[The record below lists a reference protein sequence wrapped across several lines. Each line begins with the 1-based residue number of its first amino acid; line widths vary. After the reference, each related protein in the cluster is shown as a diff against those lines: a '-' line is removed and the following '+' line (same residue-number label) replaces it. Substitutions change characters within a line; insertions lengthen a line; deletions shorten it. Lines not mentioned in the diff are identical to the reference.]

1 MRPNLIVDLSHEELM
16 LRLAEIPAVAMIE
29 RKQDCKAR
37 PENTQTKASR
47 AAEDL
52 VKYWSRL

>member
-1 MRPNLIVDLSHEELM
+1 MDPELVIDLPHAELV
-16 LRLAEIPAVAMIE
+16 LRLAEVPAVAMIE

-37 PENTQTKASR
+37 PEDTHTEASR

-52 VKYWSRL
+52 VMYW